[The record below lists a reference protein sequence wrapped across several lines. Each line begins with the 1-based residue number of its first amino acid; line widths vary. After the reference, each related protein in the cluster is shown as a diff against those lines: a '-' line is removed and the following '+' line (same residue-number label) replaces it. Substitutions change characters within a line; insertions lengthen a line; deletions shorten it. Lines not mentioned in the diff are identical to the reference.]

1 MIHPLD
7 WKLIESKYF
16 INDPLYS
23 MTVEILQEQ
32 IKYYRQRASE
42 YDEWFFREGRYDRGE
57 QHRRQWFSEVFE
69 VEAALRAT
77 KPSGEVLEL
86 ACGTGLWTQH
96 LVPFANRVTAVDSSP
111 EAIALNKQRVNSTSV
126 EYIVADLFN
135 WTPNQQFDYIFF
147 GFWLSHVPKEKFA
160 SFWQMVKEA
169 LKPDGRVFFV
179 DSLFTQDSTAKD
191 HAALNKQGYSE
202 RKLNDGRTYR
212 IVKIFYE
219 PTQLQE
225 LLQSLGWQ
233 GYVHATE
240 NYFLYGSFYPEIAA

>member
-16 INDPLYS
+16 INDSLDS
-23 MTVEILQEQ
+23 MTVDILQEQ
-32 IKYYRQRASE
+32 IKYYRERASE

-77 KPSGEVLEL
+77 KPSGDVLEL

-96 LVPFANRVTAVDSSP
+96 LVPFATRLIAVDATP
-111 EAIALNKQRVNSTSV
+111 EAIALNQQRVNSNSV

-147 GFWLSHVPKEKFA
+147 GFWLSHVPEEKFA

-202 RKLNDGRTYR
+202 RKLNDGQTYR

-219 PTQLQE
+219 PNELEESLQN
-225 LLQSLGWQ
+225 LGWQ
-233 GYVHATE
+233 GYVRATE
-240 NYFLYGSFYPEIAA
+240 NYFLYGLLYR